1 MKNAFLIGERIYL
14 RPLEKSDA
22 ATLEEYINDPEVTRT
37 LCVHRPMNLE
47 RELEFV
53 ERVAKAETDVVLG
66 IAVKTDDKIIG
77 TTGLHRL
84 DFKDRKAEMGI
95 SIGAKEEWNKGYGTE
110 AVRLMVR
117 YGFLTLNLNRIYLRA
132 IEHNARA
139 IRVYESVG
147 FRKEGLLRQDCYREG
162 RYWDMVL
169 MSILKEKDV

>member
-22 ATLEEYINDPEVTRT
+22 ATLETYINDPEVTRT

-47 RELEFV
+47 RELEFI
-53 ERVAKAETDVVLG
+53 ERIAKAETDVVLG
-66 IAVKTDDKIIG
+66 IAVKSDDKLIG

-84 DFKDRKAEMGI
+84 DFKDRKAEFGI
-95 SIGAKEEWNKGYGTE
+95 SIGAKEEWDKGYGTE

-147 FRKEGLLRQDCYREG
+147 FRKEGLLRQDCYRDG
-162 RYWDMVL
+162 RYWDMVV
-169 MSILKEKDV
+169 MGILKEKEL